1 MQRDCWEQS
10 LSCRSPTAI
19 STRVLCLRIGIL
31 WRLNFKIL
39 VFSPATKPT
48 SDHCRI
54 VVHGSS
60 RRAQLFA
67 PLWSSRG
74 QGQPKRGPVGGVG
87 GNPCVRRRH
96 QGRAVGGPTEAS
108 ASLRLPTTHLSGG
121 PKAAGQNGFGDFCR
135 SFRPGTATLVH
146 PCTSAETKVTR
157 RTGDRQGRR
166 KVEQRREQ
174 LPDRRPVS
182 LSSP

>member
-60 RRAQLFA
+60 RRARLFA

-135 SFRPGTATLVH
+135 S
-146 PCTSAETKVTR
+146 CTSCARDTCASLPIGHNKSTHAYGR
-157 RTGDRQGRR
+157 PTGMSEGRATPR
-166 KVEQRREQ
+166 AVAGPAPRW
-174 LPDRRPVS
+174 
-182 LSSP
+182 